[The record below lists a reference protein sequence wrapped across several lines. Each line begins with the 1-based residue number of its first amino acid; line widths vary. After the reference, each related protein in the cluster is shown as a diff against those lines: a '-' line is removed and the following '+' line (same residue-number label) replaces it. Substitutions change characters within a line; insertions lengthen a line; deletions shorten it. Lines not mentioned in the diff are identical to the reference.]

1 MTKSD
6 QLLSALADW
15 KTVHELTVM
24 LNWQPHTL
32 RAAIS
37 GIGKSHKV
45 ERKRVEGVTS
55 YRVAAE

>member
-1 MTKSD
+1 MTKAE
-6 QLLSALADW
+6 QLLASLADW

-32 RAAIS
+32 RASIS
-37 GIGKSHKV
+37 GIAKKYKV

-55 YRVAAE
+55 YRVAPE